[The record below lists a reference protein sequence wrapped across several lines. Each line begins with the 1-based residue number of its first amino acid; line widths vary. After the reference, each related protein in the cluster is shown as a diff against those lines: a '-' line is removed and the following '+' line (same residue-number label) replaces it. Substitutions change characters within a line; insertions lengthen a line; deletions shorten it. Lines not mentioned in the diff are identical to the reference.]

1 MNYRIGLL
9 AGIALAQIMIIALV
23 LLLENDDPRQ
33 VPSWLDLQDR
43 EVTRFSI
50 TDGDAEVTMT
60 ETDGLWSA
68 IAADQQVPADGDKV
82 AQLLDKLAG
91 LSAPWPVATSAA
103 SAERFEVTDDSF
115 QRRLALYTGDEEVA
129 LIFLGTSPGFERVH
143 ARRADSDEIFSVALS
158 NYELPVTI
166 DGWLDKGLLGM
177 SEDIQRVALK
187 VLADADVTELSL
199 ADAQLQRSD
208 EGWLIN
214 GGVADQ
220 AAAQTYVNRFKTLQ
234 VLGLAEASHETHTVL
249 AQLTLAGASGEV
261 VLEISTTGENG
272 DYLVQD
278 TARAGTYRL
287 AAYIAEQLLMT
298 DTDFSVD
305 DEPVDVE
312 VGEESDDEWGEDG

>member
-9 AGIALAQIMIIALV
+9 AGIALAQMLIIALV
-23 LLLENDDPRQ
+23 LLSGDDDQRQ
-33 VPSWLDLQDR
+33 VASWLDLQDR
-43 EVTRFSI
+43 DVTRIAIS
-50 TDGDAEVTMT
+50 DGDAEVTIS
-60 ETDGLWSA
+60 ETNGLWSA
-68 IAADQQVPADGDKV
+68 FAADQQVPADSDKV

-103 SAERFEVTDDSF
+103 SAERFAVTDDSF
-115 QRRLALYTGDEEVA
+115 QRRVGLYAGDEEVA

-143 ARRADSDEIFSVALS
+143 ARRADSDEIFSIALS
-158 NYELPVTI
+158 NYELPANI

-177 SEDIQRVALK
+177 PEALQRVALK
-187 VLADADVTELSL
+187 VMADADVTELTL

-214 GGVADQ
+214 GEVADQ

-234 VLGLAEASHETHTVL
+234 VLGLAEAAQETPAVL
-249 AQLTLAGASGEV
+249 AQLTLAGANDEV

-305 DEPVDVE
+305 DEPADVE
-312 VGEESDDEWGEDG
+312 VGEESDDERGDDG